1 MFNVASVSSG
11 NAKGEGFDVKLNSIK
26 TFEFNGHT
34 IEYFSIGN
42 EQKNWTVWKF
52 ENNIYYCPSDEFK
65 TTVDDIKSNSNG
77 DLEFLD
83 SVKKLSGCS
92 ITDRNGCMFIVDS
105 IFGSLTGKTFNSR
118 AIDSKFV
125 NDSVTENSDEVN
137 ENIKIRKHNK
147 LGTDGDVSKSI
158 KYKEAKYGEKIDND
172 FKQEIEDEQ
181 KKDGVVGCLDQ
192 QQQESVKISRKPETV
207 DVSEDTTGLKR
218 LPNRSYYSE
227 LEPVT
232 ESAQIKLPKNR
243 TKTSPFDGGEWNGEQ
258 FIFEP
263 GDYVIFRLNVD
274 YGEGAVW
281 DEFSGQVTGVKDD
294 VESGQIITILSYGHT
309 VNVTPI
315 DVRPDM
321 NIMVRRNRFADAPD
335 EPYRASLVGMGIDPK
350 TRIADKVT
358 NDVKDYAEEYDDFNE
373 GGFFMGYLVKDGQ
386 VVSMKPYKISL
397 KDVSESVKEVRA
409 LNEDTLV
416 KVPIEDV
423 AVDNEEWPWAVV
435 VMNVDDNPNVEEEPL
450 RKIRVNP
457 VSYVEANVDD
467 DGAGGLVDI
476 ILNGMETKMH
486 KKYIRILS

>member
-1 MFNVASVSSG
+1 MTN
-11 NAKGEGFDVKLNSIK
+11 
-26 TFEFNGHT
+26 EFA
-34 IEYFSIGN
+34 Y
-42 EQKNWTVWKF
+42 
-52 ENNIYYCPSDEFK
+52 
-65 TTVDDIKSNSNG
+65 
-77 DLEFLD
+77 
-83 SVKKLSGCS
+83 
-92 ITDRNGCMFIVDS
+92 
-105 IFGSLTGKTFNSR
+105 
-118 AIDSKFV
+118 
-125 NDSVTENSDEVN
+125 
-137 ENIKIRKHNK
+137 
-147 LGTDGDVSKSI
+147 
-158 KYKEAKYGEKIDND
+158 
-172 FKQEIEDEQ
+172 
-181 KKDGVVGCLDQ
+181 
-192 QQQESVKISRKPETV
+192 
-207 DVSEDTTGLKR
+207 LKR
-218 LPNRSYYSE
+218 LPNRAFYSPV
-227 LEPVT
+227 EPVV

-243 TKTSPFDGGEWNGEQ
+243 TKTSPFDGGQWNGEE

-321 NIMVRRNRFADAPD
+321 SIMVRRNRFADAPD

-416 KVPIEDV
+416 RVPIEDV

-435 VMNVDDNPNVEEEPL
+435 VMNADDNPNIEEEPL